1 MLAFRV
7 ASYKLCFSIRLGICD
22 YVLAFL
28 FSLANAQF
36 NSIMLHISFSLKGF
50 LLLILKSN
58 WHIMEKHVRS
68 LLQCSLNSIN
78 NSRRKENKT
87 HTTFGAQ
94 GRAVIMHFG
103 MKLCLNKLKQDI
115 IVYIIH
121 SPHSVIWWES

>member
-1 MLAFRV
+1 
-7 ASYKLCFSIRLGICD
+7 
-22 YVLAFL
+22 
-28 FSLANAQF
+28 
-36 NSIMLHISFSLKGF
+36 
-50 LLLILKSN
+50 
-58 WHIMEKHVRS
+58 MEKHVRS

-121 SPHSVIWWES
+121 SPHSVIWWESEANSRKYTETLYHPFMYSPVSLLFSIYPIPAMHSLLVTFYVTD